1 MRYHLLVAGA
11 DKSLRKMREN
21 PSGWR
26 IEELLTVAE
35 ANRLDSRR
43 PGSGGSHV
51 LFSASGV
58 REIVTVPAKRPI
70 KPIYIK
76 HFVALIDAAKGAKN

>member
-1 MRYHLLVAGA
+1 VAGT

-35 ANRLDSRR
+35 ANGLDWRR

-51 LFSASGV
+51 VFSASGV

-76 HFVALIDAAKGAKN
+76 HFVALIDAAK

>member
-1 MRYHLLVAGA
+1 MLFAAGP

-26 IEELLTVAE
+26 IEDLLTVARV
-35 ANRLDSRR
+35 NGLDWRR
-43 PGSGGSHV
+43 PVSGGSHV
-51 LFSASGV
+51 VFSAFGV

-70 KPIYIK
+70 KPIYTK
-76 HFVALIDAAKGAKN
+76 HFVALIDVAKGGEN